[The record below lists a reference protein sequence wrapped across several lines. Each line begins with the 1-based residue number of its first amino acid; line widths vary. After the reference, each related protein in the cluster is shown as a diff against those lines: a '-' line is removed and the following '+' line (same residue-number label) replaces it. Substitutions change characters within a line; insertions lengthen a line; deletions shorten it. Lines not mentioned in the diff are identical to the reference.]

1 MILIITHK
9 LDFTADFII
18 NKLNERGI
26 PYKRFNCE
34 EILENPVTFELCQ
47 DFRFNILGETN
58 YSSVWFRRIK
68 LPDIDLSPISYKNY
82 ILSEIDSFL
91 HNIFSVLSCKWIS
104 EPYNVYK
111 AENKILQLKTAQ
123 MIGFKIPITVVTT
136 DKEKVSNFFQK
147 CGKTIIKPISRT
159 RIDNKNVPEFIFT
172 NRIDKDHRSIFQN
185 YDLTPCIFQEEI
197 GKDLEL
203 RVTVVGDN
211 IFAAQIKSQDDDET
225 KIDWRRKKMK
235 FTKFELPNEISNKC
249 LELVHRLNLNFGAI
263 DLILSPNGEYTFLEI
278 NPNGQWVWIEN
289 DTGLKISDALINL
302 LQSK

>member
-18 NKLNERGI
+18 NKLNERRI

-34 EILENPVTFELCQ
+34 EILENHVTFELCQ
-47 DFRFNILGETN
+47 DFSYNILGETN
-58 YSSVWFRRIK
+58 YTSVWFRRIK
-68 LPDIDLSPISYKNY
+68 LPDIDLNPVSHKNY
-82 ILSEIDSFL
+82 ILSEIDSLL
-91 HNIFSVLSCKWIS
+91 HNIFSILNCKWIS

-123 MIGFKIPITVVTT
+123 LIGFKTPITVITT
-136 DKEKVSNFFQK
+136 EKEKVSKFFQK
-147 CGKTIIKPISRT
+147 CEKTIIKPISRT
-159 RIDNKNVPEFIFT
+159 RIDNKHVPEFIFT
-172 NRIDKDHRSIFQN
+172 NSLGADHRSIFLD

-197 GKDLEL
+197 EKELEL

-211 IFAAQIKSQDDDET
+211 IFAAQINSQDDEET

-235 FTKFELPNEISNKC
+235 FTKFELPNDISNKC
-249 LELVHRLNLNFGAI
+249 LELVDRLNLNFGAI

-302 LQSK
+302 LQRK